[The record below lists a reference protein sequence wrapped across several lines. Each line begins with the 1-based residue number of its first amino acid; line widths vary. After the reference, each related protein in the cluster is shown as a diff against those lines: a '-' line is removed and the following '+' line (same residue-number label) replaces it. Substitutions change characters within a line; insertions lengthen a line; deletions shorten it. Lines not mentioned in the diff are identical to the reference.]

1 MLDIKLIR
9 QEPDLFRNDLKNRGG
24 DPTLIDKILQM
35 DVERRDLIT
44 RGDDLK
50 QQRNQVSRE
59 LGQKKK
65 AGEDITEASAQMRQ
79 VGEEIDGLDARKDAL
94 ETEQKSI
101 LENLPNP
108 AHADVPAGADDQ
120 SNVEVRHWGPVG
132 SKPDPLP
139 KAHFDLGEELD
150 IIDFK
155 RAAKVSGSRFWIMKG
170 VGARL
175 ERAISTYFLDKH
187 TLEHG
192 YTEIMAPSL
201 VLKDALYGTG
211 QLPRFEEDLFKCQD
225 SPLYLI
231 PTSEVPI
238 TNMHAQEILEFEQL
252 PIHYVGYSPCYRSE
266 AGAAGR
272 DSRGLVRVHQFHK
285 VELVK
290 FTTPETSFEELE
302 KMVADAERVL
312 QGLEIPYRVVKVC
325 LGDLGFT
332 AAFKYDIEF
341 WSPAQQRYIEISSCS
356 NCTDFQARRAGIR
369 FRRNPKSSPEFVHTL
384 NGSGL
389 AVGRTLVAILENC
402 QQADGSVKIPKVLQP
417 YLGGL
422 EVLSKEQLVA
432 AK

>member
-9 QEPDLFRNDLKNRGG
+9 QNPDLFRNDLQNRGG
-24 DPTLIDKILQM
+24 DPSQIDRILEQ
-35 DVERRDLIT
+35 DVKRRELIT

-50 QQRNQVSRE
+50 QQRNQVSKE

-65 AGEDITEASAQMRQ
+65 AGEDISEASAQMRK
-79 VGEEIDGLDARKDAL
+79 VGEEIDALDVQINQL
-94 ETEQKSI
+94 EADQKSI
-101 LENLPNP
+101 LECLPNP
-108 AHADVPAGADDQ
+108 AHDSVPPGKDDQ
-120 SNVEVRHWGPVG
+120 ANLQIRTWGAVETR
-132 SKPDPLP
+132 PDPLP

-155 RAAKVSGSRFWIMKG
+155 RAAKVSGSRFWVMKG
-170 VGARL
+170 AGARL
-175 ERAISTYFLDKH
+175 ERAIATYFLDQH
-187 TLEHG
+187 TLHHG
-192 YTEIMAPSL
+192 YTEILAPSL
-201 VLKDALYGTG
+201 VQKEALYGTG

-225 SPLYLI
+225 SSLYLI

-238 TNMHAQEILEFEQL
+238 TNLHAGEILEMEQL

-272 DSRGLVRVHQFHK
+272 DSRGLIRVHQFHK

-302 KMVADAERVL
+302 KMVADAEKVL

-332 AAFKYDIEF
+332 AALKYDIEF

-369 FRRNPKSSPEFVHTL
+369 FRRAPKSGPEFVHTL

-389 AVGRTLVAILENC
+389 AVGRSLVAVLENH
-402 QQADGSVKIPKVLQP
+402 QQPDGSVNIPKVLQP
-417 YLGGL
+417 YMGGL
-422 EVLSKEQLVA
+422 TSLTRAQLA